1 MEIYIDNRSKGD
13 LSDEMIG
20 MIEETVNKAIEVEG
34 FKLDFEVSI
43 SIVDEEEIKNLNN
56 TYRNK
61 DSITDVLSFP
71 MYEDDDLEPVLLGDI
86 IICMQ
91 RAAEQADSYGHGLE
105 REMCYLAAHGMLHL
119 LGYDHMGSEE
129 KTEMRIKEKI
139 IMEKLNLQR

>member
-13 LSDEMIG
+13 LSGEMIG

-91 RAAEQADSYGHGLE
+91 RAAEQAGSYGHGLE
-105 REMCYLAAHGMLHL
+105 REMCYLTAHGMLHL

-129 KTEMRIKEKI
+129 KTEMRSKEKK